1 MTDLALTAPLPE
13 QYAEMVRAVSQHLP
27 SIDASNG
34 AFYKSDSQ
42 VKMVTLDINDLTDL
56 GTAKHILARIERK
69 RAALKESEIG
79 LRRKRID
86 LAEKQQRLSSASG
99 FEAQRLEVD
108 LLELSSQIEDTTKY
122 QAGAVRE
129 LRHLVEQYEA
139 ICQRLGV
146 DLITEEMYEADQA
159 RYHVIRA
166 FSQALAAARSRQGL
180 IDEGNF
186 IYLQDLG
193 INGAAAQRELIAYLE
208 AEQKLLNEGK
218 VPTFEMQ
225 HSWLMAV
232 GDKFAGEVARY
243 AESRGL
249 KPLVRHALAQPTTE
263 EITA

>member
-1 MTDLALTAPLPE
+1 MTDVAITSPLPDH
-13 QYAEMVRAVSQHLP
+13 YDRMVDAIARHLP
-27 SIDASNG
+27 DISESSK
-34 AFYKSDSQ
+34 AFFKSDSQ
-42 VKMVTLDINDLTDL
+42 VKIVTLDINDLTDI

-86 LAEKQQRLSSASG
+86 LAEKEEELASASG
-99 FEAQRLEVD
+99 FRAQRIEID
-108 LLELSSQIEDTTKY
+108 ILELASQIEDTTNY

-129 LRHLVEQYEA
+129 VRHLVEQYDA

-146 DLITEEMYEADQA
+146 DVITEDMYEADQA

-166 FSQALAAARSRQGL
+166 FSQALAAARARQGL

-193 INGAAAQRELIAYLE
+193 INGAAAQRELVAYLE
-208 AEQKLLNEGK
+208 AEQQLLNEGK

-232 GDKFAGEVARY
+232 GDKFAGEVTRY
-243 AESRGL
+243 AEHRGL
-249 KPLVRHALAQPTTE
+249 RPLTPEALATRSLE
-263 EITA
+263 TA

>member
-1 MTDLALTAPLPE
+1 MTDIALTTGLPPV
-13 QYAEMVRAVSQHLP
+13 YANMIDAIASHLP
-27 SIDASNG
+27 AIAESSQ
-34 AFYKSDSQ
+34 AFFKSDSQ
-42 VKMVTLDINDLTDL
+42 VKMVTLDINDLTDV
-56 GTAKHILARIERK
+56 GAAKHILARIERK

-86 LAEKQQRLSSASG
+86 LAEKEEELSSASG
-99 FEAQRLEVD
+99 FRAQRIEVD
-108 LLELSSQIEDTTKY
+108 ILELASQIEDTTNY
-122 QAGAVRE
+122 QSGAVRE
-129 LRHLVEQYEA
+129 VRHLVEQYDA

-146 DLITEEMYEADQA
+146 DVITEDMYEADQA

-166 FSQALAAARSRQGL
+166 FSQALAAARARQGL

-208 AEQKLLNEGK
+208 AEQQMLNEGQ

-243 AESRGL
+243 AEYRGL
-249 KPLVRHALAQPTTE
+249 RPHTTEALATRVLEAT
-263 EITA
+263 

>member
-1 MTDLALTAPLPE
+1 MTDLTLTGTLPE
-13 QYAEMVRAVSQHLP
+13 QYQAMISSISQRLT
-27 SIDASNG
+27 SIDDSSQ

-42 VKMVTLDINDLTDL
+42 VKMVTLDINDLTDV
-56 GTAKHILARIERK
+56 GAAKHILARIERK

-86 LAEKQQRLSSASG
+86 LAEKQQHLSGASG
-99 FEAQRLEVD
+99 FDAQRLEVD
-108 LLELSSQIEDTTKY
+108 ILELASQIEDTTKY

-129 LRHLVEQYEA
+129 VRHLVEQYEA
-139 ICQRLGV
+139 ICERLGV
-146 DLITEEMYEADQA
+146 DIITEDMYEADQA

-208 AEQKLLNEGK
+208 AEQQMLNEGK

-225 HSWLMAV
+225 HTWLLAV
-232 GDKFAGEVARY
+232 GEKFAGEVARY
-243 AESRGL
+243 AEYRGL
-249 KPLVRHALAQPTTE
+249 KPLTKEALATQSLE
-263 EITA
+263 TA

>member
-1 MTDLALTAPLPE
+1 MNDLEVSASLPE
-13 QYAEMVRAVSQHLP
+13 KYADMVSAIARVLP
-27 SIDASNG
+27 SVGESSQ

-42 VKMVTLDINDLTDL
+42 IKMVTLDINDLTDI
-56 GTAKHILARIERK
+56 GAARHILARIERK

-86 LAEKQQRLSSASG
+86 LAEKEQELPSASG
-99 FEAQRLEVD
+99 FDAQRIEID
-108 LLELSSQIEDTTKY
+108 ILELASQIEDTTNY

-129 LRHLVEQYEA
+129 VRHLVEQYDA

-146 DLITEEMYEADQA
+146 DVITEDMYEADQS

-166 FSQALAAARSRQGL
+166 FSQALAAARARQGL

-193 INGAAAQRELIAYLE
+193 INGAAAQRELVAYLE
-208 AEQKLLNEGK
+208 SEQQLLNEGK

-232 GDKFAGEVARY
+232 GDKFAGEVTRY
-243 AESRGL
+243 AEHRGL
-249 KPLVRHALAQPTTE
+249 RPLTVEALATQSLE
-263 EITA
+263 TA

>member
-1 MTDLALTAPLPE
+1 MTELALTTPLPKK
-13 QYAEMVRAVSQHLP
+13 YSQMIESIKNYLP
-27 SIDASNG
+27 DIQRSNQ

-42 VKMVTLDINDLTDL
+42 LKMVTLDINDLTDV
-56 GTAKHILARIERK
+56 GAAKHILARIERK
-69 RAALKESEIG
+69 QAALRESEIG

-86 LAEKQQRLSSASG
+86 LAEAEHKLANASG
-99 FEAQRLEVD
+99 FDEQRLEIDV
-108 LLELSSQIEDTTKY
+108 LELRSQIDSTTNY

-129 LRHLVEQYEA
+129 VCHLVAQYEA

-146 DLITEEMYEADQA
+146 EFITEEMYEEDQA

-166 FSQALAAARSRQGL
+166 FSQALAAARARNGL

-208 AEQKLLNEGK
+208 AEQDMLNQEQ

-225 HSWLMAV
+225 YAWLMAI
-232 GDKFAGEVARY
+232 GDKFAPEVARY
-243 AESRGL
+243 AEHRGFQ
-249 KPLVRHALAQPTTE
+249 PFTPGALAE
-263 EITA
+263 VTA